1 VTPRSRT
8 RTLRAL
14 SLAAAL
20 LVGALGHAAAPAAAA
35 IENRPGAPNDPRWGQ
50 QWNLATN
57 PGVGI
62 DLREAWRYGR
72 GKDTVLAVVDSGIIA
87 HPEFEGRILPGYD
100 FVSSARYANDGDGRD
115 ADATDP
121 GDWVSKE
128 DVESDNFD
136 EDCKE
141 STSDWHGTHVAGIAL
156 ADADNGVGIAG
167 IAPLAKLLPVRVI
180 GKCGGTDR
188 DLIDGMRWAAG
199 LEVSGAPIN
208 ENPADVI
215 NLSLGGEGSCSGGL
229 QSAVDEITALGV
241 MIVASVGNEAKDASL
256 YSPANCFGTAT
267 VGALTVSGTLA
278 TYSNFGNFVDLSA
291 PGGDT
296 GSQIISTV
304 DRGTTTAIG
313 PGYAAYRGTSMAAP
327 HLSGVLLIARGYDPL
342 TPSDALYEVLFNN
355 LAPFVPASGSYAC
368 SVGYCGNGALDA
380 GLFLAALEARPA
392 PLIDRTLPASV
403 TFGGSAEGAILVDG
417 AAASDIQVATQE
429 TCAYNGTSL
438 SGLKRGVCTLT
449 IQRPG
454 SAVSKPLEYLVNIEV
469 GGLTAAI
476 THTLPGTLRAGKSA
490 RLNAT
495 VDSGGALT
503 YKSRTPSIC
512 KVGSAGKVTA
522 LSRGTCRVRISVAAN
537 GDYDAGKIVV
547 FTTVRR

>member
-1 VTPRSRT
+1 MRPRSALL
-8 RTLRAL
+8 TLGL
-14 SLAAAL
+14 AAL
-20 LVGALGHAAAPAAAA
+20 LALSAAPQVTTAV
-35 IENRPGAPNDPRWGQ
+35 EPLPGAPNDSRWGQ
-50 QWNLATN
+50 QWNLAAN
-57 PGVGI
+57 PGVGVGV
-62 DLREAWRYGR
+62 REAWRYGR
-72 GKDTVLAVVDSGIIA
+72 GKGTVLAVVDSGIIA

-100 FVSSARYANDGDGRD
+100 FISNASSANDGDGRD
-115 ADATDP
+115 ADPSDP
-121 GDWVSKE
+121 GNWASKE
-128 DVESDNFD
+128 DVDSGEFN

-141 STSDWHGTHVAGIAL
+141 SPSDWHGTHVAGIAL
-156 ADADNGVGIAG
+156 AAADNGVGIAG

-180 GKCGGTDR
+180 GKCSGTNR

-215 NLSLGGEGSCSGGL
+215 NLSLGGEGSCSGQL
-229 QSAVDEITALGV
+229 QSAVDEIIALGV
-241 MIVASVGNEAKDASL
+241 MIVAAVGNEAKDASL

-278 TYSNFGNFVDLSA
+278 TYSNFGSFVDLSA

-296 GSQIISTV
+296 GLAIISTV
-304 DRGTTTAIG
+304 DRGTTTPLGA
-313 PGYAAYRGTSMAAP
+313 GYASYRGTSMAAP

-342 TPSDALYEVLFNN
+342 TPNDALYEVLFNN

-368 SVGYCGNGALDA
+368 FVGYCGNGALDA
-380 GLFLAALEARPA
+380 GRFLAALEARPT

-403 TFGGSAEGAILVDG
+403 TFGGSAEGAILIDG
-417 AAASDIQVATQE
+417 TPASDIQVTTPE

-454 SAVSKPLEYLVNIEV
+454 SAVSKPLDYLVNIEV
-469 GGLTAAI
+469 GGLTPTT

-495 VDSGGALT
+495 ADSGGTLT

-537 GDYDAGKIVV
+537 GDYDAGKLVV

>member
-1 VTPRSRT
+1 MRPRGALL
-8 RTLRAL
+8 TLGL
-14 SLAAAL
+14 AAL
-20 LVGALGHAAAPAAAA
+20 LTLSTAPQVTTAV
-35 IENRPGAPNDPRWGQ
+35 EPLPGAPNDSRWGQ
-50 QWNLATN
+50 QWNLAAN
-57 PGVGI
+57 PGVGVGV
-62 DLREAWRYGR
+62 REAWRYGR
-72 GKDTVLAVVDSGIIA
+72 GKGTVLAVVDSGIIA

-100 FVSSARYANDGDGRD
+100 FISNASSANDGDGRD
-115 ADATDP
+115 ADPSDP
-121 GDWVSKE
+121 GNWASKE
-128 DVESDNFD
+128 DVDSGEFN

-141 STSDWHGTHVAGIAL
+141 SPSDWHGTHVAGIAL
-156 ADADNGVGIAG
+156 AAADNGVGIAG

-180 GKCGGTDR
+180 GKCSGSNR

-199 LEVSGAPIN
+199 LEVSGAPVN

-215 NLSLGGEGSCSGGL
+215 NLSLGGEGSCSGQL
-229 QSAVDEITALGV
+229 QSAVDEIIALGV
-241 MIVASVGNEAKDASL
+241 MIVAAVGNEAKDASL

-278 TYSNFGNFVDLSA
+278 TYSNFGSFVDLSA

-296 GSQIISTV
+296 GLAIISTV
-304 DRGTTTAIG
+304 DRGTTTPVGA
-313 PGYAAYRGTSMAAP
+313 GYASYRGTSMAAP

-342 TPSDALYEVLFNN
+342 TPSGVLYEVLFNN

-368 SVGYCGNGALDA
+368 FVGYCGNGALDA
-380 GLFLAALEARPA
+380 GRFLAALEARPT

-403 TFGGSAEGAILVDG
+403 TFGGSAEGAILIDG
-417 AAASDIQVATQE
+417 TPASDIQVTTPE
-429 TCAYNGTSL
+429 TFAYDGSAL
-438 SGLKRGVCTLT
+438 SGLARGVCTLT

-495 VDSGGALT
+495 ADSGGTLT

-522 LSRGTCRVRISVAAN
+522 LSRGTCRVRINVAAN
-537 GDYDAGKIVV
+537 GDYDAGKLVV

>member
-1 VTPRSRT
+1 MRPRGALL
-8 RTLRAL
+8 TLGL
-14 SLAAAL
+14 AAL
-20 LVGALGHAAAPAAAA
+20 LALSAAPQVTTAV
-35 IENRPGAPNDPRWGQ
+35 EPLPGAPNDSRWGQ
-50 QWNLATN
+50 QWNLAAN
-57 PGVGI
+57 PGVGVGV
-62 DLREAWRYGR
+62 REAWRYGR
-72 GKDTVLAVVDSGIIA
+72 GKGTVLAVVDSGIIA

-115 ADATDP
+115 ADPSDP

-128 DVESDNFD
+128 EVDSGEFN
-136 EDCKE
+136 EDCPE
-141 STSDWHGTHVAGIAL
+141 SPSDWHGTHVAGIAL
-156 ADADNGVGIAG
+156 AAANNGVGIAG

-199 LEVSGAPIN
+199 LEVSSAPIN

-256 YSPANCFGTAT
+256 YSPANCDATIT
-267 VGALTVSGTLA
+267 VGALTVNGTLA
-278 TYSNFGNFVDLSA
+278 TYSNYGSFVNVAA

-296 GSQIISTV
+296 GALIMSTV
-304 DRGTTTAIG
+304 DRGTTTPVGA
-313 PGYAAYRGTSMAAP
+313 GYASYGGTSMAAP
-327 HLSGVLLIARGYDPL
+327 HLSGVLIIARGYDPL
-342 TPSDALYEVLFNN
+342 TPSDALYEVLFSN

-380 GLFLAALEARPA
+380 GRFLAALEARPA
-392 PLIDRTLPASV
+392 PLIDRTLPTSV
-403 TFGGSAEGAILVDG
+403 TFGGSAEGAILIDG
-417 AAASDIQVATQE
+417 TPASDIQVTTPE
-429 TCAYNGTSL
+429 TCAYDGSAL
-438 SGLKRGVCTLT
+438 SGLARGVCTLT

-454 SAVSKPLEYLVNIEV
+454 NAISKPLDYLVNIEV

-476 THTLPGTLRAGKSA
+476 THTLPSTLRAGKSA
-490 RLNAT
+490 RLNAS

-503 YKSRTPSIC
+503 YKSRTPRVC

-522 LSRGTCRVRISVAAN
+522 LSRGTCRVRINVAAN
-537 GDYDAGKIVV
+537 GDYDAGKLVV

>member
-1 VTPRSRT
+1 
-8 RTLRAL
+8 
-14 SLAAAL
+14 
-20 LVGALGHAAAPAAAA
+20 
-35 IENRPGAPNDPRWGQ
+35 
-50 QWNLATN
+50 
-57 PGVGI
+57 
-62 DLREAWRYGR
+62 
-72 GKDTVLAVVDSGIIA
+72 
-87 HPEFEGRILPGYD
+87 
-100 FVSSARYANDGDGRD
+100 
-115 ADATDP
+115 
-121 GDWVSKE
+121 
-128 DVESDNFD
+128 
-136 EDCKE
+136 
-141 STSDWHGTHVAGIAL
+141 
-156 ADADNGVGIAG
+156 
-167 IAPLAKLLPVRVI
+167 
-180 GKCGGTDR
+180 
-188 DLIDGMRWAAG
+188 
-199 LEVSGAPIN
+199 
-208 ENPADVI
+208 
-215 NLSLGGEGSCSGGL
+215 
-229 QSAVDEITALGV
+229 VDEITALGV

-355 LAPFVPASGSYAC
+355 LAPFVSASGSYAC

-392 PLIDRTLPASV
+392 PLIERTLPTSV
-403 TFGGSAEGAILVDG
+403 TFGGSADGAILVDG
-417 AAASDIQVATQE
+417 SPASDIQVVTPE
-429 TCAYNGTSL
+429 TCAYDGSAL
-438 SGLKRGVCTLT
+438 SGLARGVCTLT
-449 IQRPG
+449 IERPG
-454 SAVSKPLEYLVNIEV
+454 NAISKPLEYLVNIEV

-490 RLNAT
+490 RLNAS

-522 LSRGTCRVRISVAAN
+522 LARGTCRVRINVVAN
-537 GDYDAGKIVV
+537 GDYDAGKLVV

>member
-1 VTPRSRT
+1 MRRVG
-8 RTLRAL
+8 L
-14 SLAAAL
+14 SAL
-20 LVGALGHAAAPAAAA
+20 LSAILAGAAFAAPALA
-35 IENRPGAPNDPRWGQ
+35 IEDRPGAPNDPRWSQ

-57 PGVGI
+57 PGVAL
-62 DLREAWRYGR
+62 DVREAWRYGR
-72 GKDTVLAVVDSGIIA
+72 GKGTVLAVVDSGIIA

-100 FVSSARYANDGDGRD
+100 FVTSARYANDGDGRD
-115 ADATDP
+115 ADPSDP

-128 DVESDNFD
+128 DVDSGNFD
-136 EDCKE
+136 EDCTE
-141 STSDWHGTHVAGIAL
+141 SNSDWHGTHVAGIAL
-156 ADADNGVGIAG
+156 AAADNGVGIAG

-199 LEVSGAPIN
+199 LEVSGVPNN

-215 NLSLGGEGSCSGGL
+215 NLSLGGEGSCSGQL

-241 MIVASVGNEAKDASL
+241 MIVASVGNSTKDASTQ
-256 YSPANCFGTAT
+256 SPANCTGTAT

-296 GSQIISTV
+296 GSLVMSTV
-304 DRGTTTAIG
+304 DRGTTTPTGA
-313 PGYAAYRGTSMAAP
+313 GYAAYRGTSMAAP

-429 TCAYNGTSL
+429 TCAYNGISL

-469 GGLTAAI
+469 GGLIPTVS
-476 THTLPGTLRAGKSA
+476 HTLPGTLRAGKSA

-503 YKSRTPSIC
+503 YKSRTPKIC

-522 LSRGTCRVRISVAAN
+522 LSRGTCRVRINVSAN
-537 GDYDAGKIVV
+537 GDYDAGKLVV

>member
-1 VTPRSRT
+1 MRPRGALL
-8 RTLRAL
+8 TLGL
-14 SLAAAL
+14 AAL
-20 LVGALGHAAAPAAAA
+20 LALSAAPQVTTAV
-35 IENRPGAPNDPRWGQ
+35 EPLPGAPNDSRWGQ
-50 QWNLATN
+50 QWNLAAN
-57 PGVGI
+57 PGVG
-62 DLREAWRYGR
+62 LGVREAWRYGR
-72 GKDTVLAVVDSGIIA
+72 GKGTVLAVVDSGIIA

-115 ADATDP
+115 ADPSDP

-128 DVESDNFD
+128 EVDSGEFN
-136 EDCKE
+136 EDCPE
-141 STSDWHGTHVAGIAL
+141 SPSDWHGTHVAGIAL
-156 ADADNGVGIAG
+156 AAANNGVGIAG

-188 DLIDGMRWAAG
+188 DLIDGIRWAAG

-215 NLSLGGEGSCSGGL
+215 NLSLGGEQPCSGSL

-296 GSQIISTV
+296 GLTIISTV
-304 DRGTTTAIG
+304 DRGTTTPVGA
-313 PGYAAYRGTSMAAP
+313 GYASYGGTSMAAP

-342 TPSDALYEVLFNN
+342 TPSDALYEVLFSN

-380 GLFLAALEARPA
+380 GRFLAALEARPA
-392 PLIDRTLPASV
+392 PLIDRTLPTSV
-403 TFGGSAEGAILVDG
+403 TFGGSAEGAILIDG
-417 AAASDIQVATQE
+417 TPASDIQVTTPE
-429 TCAYNGTSL
+429 TCAYDGSAL
-438 SGLKRGVCTLT
+438 SGLKRGVCTLS

-476 THTLPGTLRAGKSA
+476 THTLPTTLRAGKGA
-490 RLNAT
+490 RLNAS

-522 LSRGTCRVRISVAAN
+522 LSRGTCRVRINVAAN
-537 GDYDAGKIVV
+537 GDYDAGKLVV

>member
-1 VTPRSRT
+1 MR
-8 RTLRAL
+8 LRG
-14 SLAAAL
+14 AL
-20 LVGALGHAAAPAAAA
+20 LTLGLATLLTLSTAPQVTTAV
-35 IENRPGAPNDPRWGQ
+35 EPLPGAPNDSRWGQ
-50 QWNLATN
+50 QWNLAAN
-57 PGVGI
+57 PGVGVGV
-62 DLREAWRYGR
+62 REAWRYGR
-72 GKDTVLAVVDSGIIA
+72 GKGTVLAVVDSGIIA

-141 STSDWHGTHVAGIAL
+141 ADSDWHGTHVAGIAL
-156 ADADNGVGIAG
+156 AAANNGVGIAG
-167 IAPLAKLLPVRVI
+167 IAPLAKLLPVRVV
-180 GKCGGTDR
+180 GKCGGTER
-188 DLIDGMRWAAG
+188 DLIDGIRWAAG

-215 NLSLGGEGSCSGGL
+215 NLSLGGESYCDGSL
-229 QSAVDEITALGV
+229 QSAVDEIVALGV
-241 MIVASVGNEAKDASL
+241 MIVAAVGNEAKDASL
-256 YSPANCFGTAT
+256 YSPANCDATIT
-267 VGALTVSGTLA
+267 VGALTVNGTLA
-278 TYSNFGNFVDLSA
+278 TYSNYGSFVNVAA

-296 GSQIISTV
+296 GALIMSTV
-304 DRGTTTAIG
+304 DRGTTTPVGA
-313 PGYAAYRGTSMAAP
+313 GYASYGGTSMAAP

-380 GLFLAALEARPA
+380 GRFLAALEARPA
-392 PLIDRTLPASV
+392 PLIDRTLPTSV
-403 TFGGSAEGAILVDG
+403 TFGGSAEGAILIDG
-417 AAASDIQVATQE
+417 TPASDIQVTTPE
-429 TCAYNGTSL
+429 TCAYDGSAL
-438 SGLKRGVCTLT
+438 SGLARGVCTLT
-449 IQRPG
+449 IERPG
-454 SAVSKPLEYLVNIEV
+454 TALNKSLNYLVNIEV
-469 GGLTAAI
+469 GGLTPTA
-476 THTLPGTLRAGKSA
+476 THTLPTKIRVGKSA
-490 RLNAT
+490 RLNA
-495 VDSGGALT
+495 VADSAGTLT

-522 LSRGTCRVRISVAAN
+522 LARGTCRVRISVAAN
-537 GDYDAGKIVV
+537 GDYDAGKLVV

>member
-128 DVESDNFD
+128 DVESGNFD

-215 NLSLGGEGSCSGGL
+215 NLSLGGEQPCSGGL

>member
-1 VTPRSRT
+1 MR
-8 RTLRAL
+8 LRG
-14 SLAAAL
+14 AL
-20 LVGALGHAAAPAAAA
+20 LTLGLATLLTLSTAPQVTTAV
-35 IENRPGAPNDPRWGQ
+35 EPLPGAPNDSRWGQ
-50 QWNLATN
+50 QWNLAAN
-57 PGVGI
+57 PGVGVGV
-62 DLREAWRYGR
+62 REAWRYGR
-72 GKDTVLAVVDSGIIA
+72 GKGTVLAVVDSGIIA

-136 EDCKE
+136 EDCPE
-141 STSDWHGTHVAGIAL
+141 SPSDWHGTHVAGIAL
-156 ADADNGVGIAG
+156 AAANNGVGIAG
-167 IAPLAKLLPVRVI
+167 IAPLAKLLPVRVV
-180 GKCGGTDR
+180 GKCGGTER
-188 DLIDGMRWAAG
+188 DLIDGIRWAAG

-215 NLSLGGEGSCSGGL
+215 NLSLGGESYCDGSL
-229 QSAVDEITALGV
+229 QSAVDEIVALGV
-241 MIVASVGNEAKDASL
+241 MIVAAVGNEAKDASL
-256 YSPANCFGTAT
+256 FSPANCDATIT
-267 VGALTVSGTLA
+267 VGALTVNGTLA
-278 TYSNFGNFVDLSA
+278 TYSNYGSFVNVAA

-296 GSQIISTV
+296 GALIMSTV
-304 DRGTTTAIG
+304 DRGTTTPVGA
-313 PGYAAYRGTSMAAP
+313 GYASYGGTSMAAP

-368 SVGYCGNGALDA
+368 AVGYCGNGALDA
-380 GLFLAALEARPA
+380 GRFLAALEARPA
-392 PLIDRTLPASV
+392 PLIDRTLPTSV
-403 TFGGSAEGAILVDG
+403 TFGGSAEGAILIDG
-417 AAASDIQVATQE
+417 TPASDIQVTTPE
-429 TCAYNGTSL
+429 TCAYDGSAL
-438 SGLKRGVCTLT
+438 SGLARGVCTLT
-449 IQRPG
+449 IERPG
-454 SAVSKPLEYLVNIEV
+454 TALNKSLNYLVNIEV

-490 RLNAT
+490 RLNAS

-522 LSRGTCRVRISVAAN
+522 LARGTCRVRINVAAN
-537 GDYDAGKIVV
+537 GDYDAGKLVV